1 MKKIYGI
8 ISGMCLFFTF
18 LLSSCEHKGNNSAK
32 IEEKQDPK
40 LILKSL
46 KILGQDL
53 DISDL
58 KNMECTAIFSI
69 TTDDITAKFDYG
81 NEEDEAIG
89 VIVEAKDGIFLVDKE
104 KPTMMKITVPA
115 VKGRYLEWTA
125 SVTVTIEKKGMPID
139 VGYNEQIQQNGTE
152 ETLQLEV
159 VEFMVQSKYDVIK
172 EVIINDEVK
181 DYKPEIKLI
190 PESPDSDE
198 YYLALATCLLSV
210 DTFKTFTI
218 TIKPKDTDIYL
229 DSTYTYR
236 LKGTK
241 IPNNN
246 AEFVTIN
253 AGTEQDPDES
263 PNLVCDI
270 TWVEGCASPNYE
282 DYGAKSL
289 KMTAHTVSP
298 RASVYVKKV
307 DPLSATEALLEGE
320 QEIKLDNENGVH
332 TKDITLFEN
341 KPTKLIAYVKAEDGV
356 TTNDEKGKWQVIFN
370 AVDLFWGYDDSKLG
384 TKETRK
390 TANKAYGEIK
400 AKKADATA
408 NKIFIAFGIWD
419 ENTSFSPDESIKK
432 MTDYKVLDSYGDP
445 NYGLFTAYQFS
456 VDVSDLNVGQSKE
469 IDIPVMRIADDENEP
484 LDEPIKAFTYK
495 VKITIE

>member
-1 MKKIYGI
+1 M
-8 ISGMCLFFTF
+8 
-18 LLSSCEHKGNNSAK
+18 
-32 IEEKQDPK
+32 
-40 LILKSL
+40 
-46 KILGQDL
+46 
-53 DISDL
+53 
-58 KNMECTAIFSI
+58 
-69 TTDDITAKFDYG
+69 
-81 NEEDEAIG
+81 
-89 VIVEAKDGIFLVDKE
+89 
-104 KPTMMKITVPA
+104 
-115 VKGRYLEWTA
+115 
-125 SVTVTIEKKGMPID
+125 
-139 VGYNEQIQQNGTE
+139 
-152 ETLQLEV
+152 
-159 VEFMVQSKYDVIK
+159 
-172 EVIINDEVK
+172 
-181 DYKPEIKLI
+181 
-190 PESPDSDE
+190 
-198 YYLALATCLLSV
+198 SV

-270 TWVEGCASPNYE
+270 TWVEGCGSPNYE

-445 NYGLFTAYQFS
+445 DYGLFTAYQFS

-469 IDIPVMRIADDENEP
+469 IDIPVMRIANDENEP